1 MKAPFQIA
9 IPKRGIQ
16 CMQCKTPFQSGQEIQ
31 SQILEGE
38 GEWTRHD
45 ACLPC
50 FSQIAGAV
58 IWKHTIGSEE
68 KVAPENR
75 DHIASTLELLQK
87 LIESESKEDNE
98 EAFLL
103 ALYLVR
109 KKVLVHRVRMG
120 LYENLESGD
129 MFLVP
134 KIDFSHFSAHA
145 VQLRLQQK
153 L

>member
-1 MKAPFQIA
+1 MKAQFQIT
-9 IPKRGIQ
+9 IPKRSQ
-16 CMQCKTPFQSGQEIQ
+16 SCMQCNKPFAPNQEIH
-31 SQILEGE
+31 SQVVEGE
-38 GEWTRHD
+38 EEWIRQD
-45 ACLPC
+45 ACVEC
-50 FSQIAGAV
+50 FSPIENAAKWKQV
-58 IWKHTIGSEE
+58 IDSNE
-68 KVAPENR
+68 KIVPENR
-75 DHIASTLELLQK
+75 DHIEKLLELLQK
-87 LIESESKEDNE
+87 LIESEAASDHE

-120 LYENLESGD
+120 LYENAETGD

-145 VQLRLQQK
+145 TQLRLQEK